1 MRTKSRNVRSDE
13 RKQQLQRL
21 HFVVLR
27 NVFPRSEGKNA
38 FVCKCRA
45 HEKVRIPTYQNCRK
59 NRKIMRLL
67 AEERVSPI
75 HESPVKHGIASDAL
89 DIFSPV
95 LKLLNVGLYPGHN
108 IL

>member
-38 FVCKCRA
+38 FVNKVLRA
-45 HEKVRIPTYQNCRK
+45 NVEHMRKFEFPRIRTAEKT
-59 NRKIMRLL
+59 
-67 AEERVSPI
+67 E
-75 HESPVKHGIASDAL
+75 
-89 DIFSPV
+89 
-95 LKLLNVGLYPGHN
+95 KL
-108 IL
+108 

>member
-1 MRTKSRNVRSDE
+1 
-13 RKQQLQRL
+13 
-21 HFVVLR
+21 
-27 NVFPRSEGKNA
+27 
-38 FVCKCRA
+38 
-45 HEKVRIPTYQNCRK
+45 
-59 NRKIMRLL
+59 MRLL

-108 IL
+108 ILYSA